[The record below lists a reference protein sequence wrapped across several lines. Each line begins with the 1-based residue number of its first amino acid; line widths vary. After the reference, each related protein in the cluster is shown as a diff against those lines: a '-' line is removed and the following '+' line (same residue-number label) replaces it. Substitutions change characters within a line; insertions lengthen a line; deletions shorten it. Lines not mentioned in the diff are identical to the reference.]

1 MRQIIVTAV
10 SLLFISLCAGPMKAA
25 VVSTNNIQ
33 LDPVHDAGG
42 RVLVTQNGYA
52 GSDRQ
57 LFIPTDCVLQREKFY
72 ANQSIA
78 NGSIVEAFDP
88 NQRLDQQALAVD
100 PNWGMGGYPAQ
111 TRLTAGSR
119 YYVWAPPVATAVW

>member
-10 SLLFISLCAGPMKAA
+10 SLLLISLCAGPMKAD

-42 RVLVTQNGYA
+42 CVLVTQNGYA

-57 LFIPTDCVLQREKFY
+57 LFIPPHCVLQREKF
-72 ANQSIA
+72 ANC
-78 NGSIVEAFDP
+78 
-88 NQRLDQQALAVD
+88 R
-100 PNWGMGGYPAQ
+100 
-111 TRLTAGSR
+111 
-119 YYVWAPPVATAVW
+119 